1 MHIITAMQVSY
12 NPVFQI
18 ELDAE
23 CHMSNQSPNQN
34 RLRQY
39 LFIGGGIVFVAIA
52 TVFYLTG
59 GRIVSTDDAYVQ
71 AAQVDISSNIAGR
84 TTKILVRENQPVH
97 RGDPLFEL
105 DDRDYKIAIEDAK
118 ARLANARLQIAALKA
133 TYKQR
138 QANELAA
145 KATLLYQKKEFER
158 EKILASK
165 GIASQAQLELARH
178 TLSDATQKLSAARQE
193 QGNVLSLLGN
203 NVSINIDDHP
213 AVQEAQA
220 MLDRA
225 RLNLSYTVIKA
236 PMDGIVSKVDHLR
249 PGEYINAAAPLFSLT
264 SRKIVWVEA
273 NFKETELAHMVPGQ
287 KATIEIDAYPDRTF
301 HGSVESFS
309 SGTGSS
315 FSLLP
320 PENATGNWVKVV
332 QRLPVRIKIDDL
344 DTKSPLASGLSA
356 IVNIDT
362 HHSRIKSIWQ

>member
-1 MHIITAMQVSY
+1 MHVSY
-12 NPVFQI
+12 NPVVQI

-23 CHMSNQSPNQN
+23 YHMTNQSLSQN

-39 LFIGGGIVFVAIA
+39 LFIGGGIVFVTIA

-84 TTKILVRENQPVH
+84 ITKILVRENQQVH
-97 RGDPLFEL
+97 QGDPLFEL
-105 DDRDYKIAIEDAK
+105 DDRDYKIAIEVAK
-118 ARLANARLQIAALKA
+118 ARLANAKLQIAALKA

-145 KATLLYQKKEFER
+145 NATLRYQKNEFER

-203 NVSINIDDHP
+203 NLSINTNDHP

-225 RLNLSYTVIKA
+225 QLNLTYTVIKA
-236 PMDGIVSKVDHLR
+236 PMDGVVSKVDHLR
-249 PGEYINAAAPLFSLT
+249 PGDYINAAAPLFSLI

-273 NFKETELAHMVPGQ
+273 NFKETELAHMLPGQ

-332 QRLPVRIKIDDL
+332 QRLPVRINIDDL
-344 DTKSPLASGLSA
+344 DPKSPLSSGLSA

-362 HHSRIKSIWQ
+362 HHSRIKSILK

>member
-1 MHIITAMQVSY
+1 MCLHHYSFKTNNVYTLLHIIKAMHVSY
-12 NPVFQI
+12 NPAFEI

-23 CHMSNQSPNQN
+23 SHMTNQSLNRN

-59 GRIVSTDDAYVQ
+59 GRIVSTDDAYVH

-84 TTKILVRENQPVH
+84 ITKILVKENQQVH
-97 RGDPLFEL
+97 QGDPLFEL
-105 DDRDYKIAIEDAK
+105 DERDYKIAIEEAK
-118 ARLANARLQIAALKA
+118 AKLANAKLQIAALKA

-145 KATLLYQKKEFER
+145 KATLQYQKNEFER

-178 TLSDATQKLSAARQE
+178 ILSDATQKLSAATQE

-203 NVSINIDDHP
+203 NLSININDHP

-220 MLDRA
+220 VLDRA
-225 RLNLSYTVIKA
+225 QLNLSYTVIKA

-249 PGEYINAAAPLFSLT
+249 PGDYIN
-264 SRKIVWVEA
+264 
-273 NFKETELAHMVPGQ
+273 
-287 KATIEIDAYPDRTF
+287 
-301 HGSVESFS
+301 
-309 SGTGSS
+309 
-315 FSLLP
+315 
-320 PENATGNWVKVV
+320 
-332 QRLPVRIKIDDL
+332 
-344 DTKSPLASGLSA
+344 
-356 IVNIDT
+356 
-362 HHSRIKSIWQ
+362 